1 MKVNQ
6 FILVLKVKVLV
17 ITKVL
22 MAEEVL
28 VITKSEV
35 TEGITVA
42 HMPRKV
48 ELNVLGVM
56 TNDKPKLRPI
66 RVFESSDG

>member
-17 ITKVL
+17 ITKEFMV
-22 MAEEVL
+22 EEVL

-35 TEGITVA
+35 MEGITVA
-42 HMPRKV
+42 LMPQKF
-48 ELNVLGVM
+48 ELNVLGAM
-56 TNDKPKLRPI
+56 TNDKPKLLPI
-66 RVFESSDG
+66 RVFE